1 MLKRLFD
8 VLTAGTLLI
17 AATPFLGLVAVA
29 VWIDGGRPV
38 FFSQTRSGRHGSP
51 FTLYKLRTLHPDTG
65 LVDAPRDHTT
75 RVGRWLRR
83 WGLDEL
89 PQLWNVLRGDMSLV
103 GPRPTL
109 PQQVARYGA
118 FERQRLAVRPGLTGW
133 AQVHGRNAIPWP
145 ERIALDVWYVH
156 HRSLWLDLRILLRT
170 PRAVLMGTGV
180 YGRDGINP
188 GFESSA
194 PTAYR

>member
-8 VLTAGTLLI
+8 VTL
-17 AATPFLGLVAVA
+17 AALLLLVGAPLLGLVALA
-29 VWIDGGRPV
+29 VWIDSGRPV
-38 FFSQTRSGRHGSP
+38 LFGQVRTGQHGTP
-51 FTLYKLRTLHPDTG
+51 FTLYKFRTLTPGVGIVSTPH
-65 LVDAPRDHTT
+65 DHVT
-75 RVGRWLRR
+75 RVGAWLRR

-145 ERIALDVWYVH
+145 ERIDLDVWYVRH
-156 HRSLWLDLRILLRT
+156 QSLQLDVRILLWT
-170 PRAVLMGTGV
+170 PFALL
-180 YGRDGINP
+180 
-188 GFESSA
+188 SA
-194 PTAYR
+194 PRTYGVDGVNLDFPAS